1 MDNIGKT
8 AADRIRDAEDVVT
21 GIRVQGPD
29 VAKALADVLFED
41 GAARKLSVAEVVE
54 LLGAALQRTSD
65 AYKSAD
71 AAHVAET
78 SSDGLARGVRD
89 DAALALRDN
98 MLAAESVVRGAFG
111 EPAVASMGLAITWA
125 ARPDLLLGQARNAS
139 VLVRG
144 AQVSRP
150 IATGVRVDK
159 EALADEIDAKCTA
172 LEAAIAEVKREERA
186 AQATYQTRESTARE
200 WERRYAAV
208 AETFTGLC
216 LLAGHDELAA
226 RVKPTTRRNGRP
238 DVAIEPVTPVTNDP
252 TPNA

>member
-1 MDNIGKT
+1 MENIGKT

-21 GIRVQGPD
+21 GIRVQGPE
-29 VAKALADVLFED
+29 VAKALAEVLFED
-41 GAARKLSVAEVVE
+41 DDARKLTVAEVVG
-54 LLGAALQRTSD
+54 LLGSALERTCD

-71 AAHVAET
+71 AAHMAET

-89 DAALALRDN
+89 DAALALRDG
-98 MLAAESVVRGAFG
+98 MLATESVVRGAFG
-111 EPAVASMGLAITWA
+111 DSAVASMGLAVTWA

-150 IATGVRVDK
+150 IATGVRIDK
-159 EALADEIDAKCTA
+159 AALADEIEAKCAA
-172 LEAAIAEVKREERA
+172 LDAAIAEVKREERA
-186 AQATYQTRESTARE
+186 AQATYQTRESAARE

-226 RVKPTTRRNGRP
+226 RVKPTARRSSKSDP
-238 DVAIEPVTPVTNDP
+238 AIEPASPVTEHP
-252 TPNA
+252 APHA